1 MDPYLIR
8 LRNDAIAKYNELQ
21 ALDLVIKRLQM
32 SIVQLIAEG
41 SVLSQDTLELSN
53 IFLKL
58 YTNARDQY
66 QTAKQL
72 YETQSIEVA
81 KETAQAQIRLE
92 ASKHIHR
99 TFLPLGNGTFGV
111 YVLPS
116 RLDYSDSLIWMS

>member
-21 ALDLVIKRLQM
+21 TLDLVMKRLQM

-92 ASKHIHR
+92 ASKRIHQ